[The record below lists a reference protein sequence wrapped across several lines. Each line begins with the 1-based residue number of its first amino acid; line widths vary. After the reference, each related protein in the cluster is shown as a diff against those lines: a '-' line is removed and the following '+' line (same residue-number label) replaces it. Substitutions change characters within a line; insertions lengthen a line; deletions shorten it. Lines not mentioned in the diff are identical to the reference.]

1 MTVKKKIKFDRDTR
15 RIQITQAALK
25 IIASHGINGL
35 TTAAISKK
43 VGTSEA
49 NLYRHFKNKEE
60 ILYEMVKSIGSELNK
75 NFENIFKTPGTPL
88 LNIER
93 VFIRHLDYIE
103 KNEGIPRLIFSD
115 EMHIGNVRLREML
128 LNTIMSYSEIL
139 ESLVKEGQRV
149 GKIRKD
155 INARAAVSMLIGLIQ
170 ASTMRWSLSG
180 FSFSLVGEGNKL
192 WKNYVKC
199 IGVQ

>member
-1 MTVKKKIKFDRDTR
+1 MATKKKIKFDRDTR

-25 IIASHGINGL
+25 IIASQGINGL
-35 TTAAISKK
+35 TTAAISKE

-60 ILYEMVKSIGSELNK
+60 ILYEMVKSIDSELNK

-88 LNIER
+88 LNLER

-115 EMHIGNVRLREML
+115 DTKKYNVRLSKISAIIHNKIWKIEK
-128 LNTIMSYSEIL
+128 YV
-139 ESLVKEGQRV
+139 VKEGQ
-149 GKIRKD
+149 KI
-155 INARAAVSMLIGLIQ
+155 
-170 ASTMRWSLSG
+170 
-180 FSFSLVGEGNKL
+180 
-192 WKNYVKC
+192 
-199 IGVQ
+199 